1 MFNKFYQRELNT
13 LINELNAFTDETLIW
28 KTLPGVQNSAGNLS
42 LHLIGNLN
50 HFIGHILGKNDYT
63 RDREAEFSLNG
74 IPRNKMI
81 DQIHETMV
89 VIENVLTHLKTE
101 ELTIE
106 FPIKLNNQQYRT
118 DDFIQ
123 HLLIHLSYH
132 IGQINY
138 LRRIITAS

>member
-81 DQIHETMV
+81 DQIQETMV